1 MPVVTRCIQRLT
13 RTMLLAVGALAAF
26 AGCLIVVVALWGR
39 WADDR
44 CVQLGRVRGFTPQVQ
59 SLAST
64 FPPHL
69 RCESRT
75 GQVLSVDYSPT
86 WWLIGAGV
94 SIIAILLFTFL
105 SLRRVWRQ
113 SLTTQT

>member
-1 MPVVTRCIQRLT
+1 MPILTNPIQPLT
-13 RTMLLAVGALAAF
+13 RIMLRALGALTMF
-26 AGCLIVVVALWGR
+26 AGYLIVAVALWGR

-44 CVQLGRVRGFTPQVQ
+44 CVQVGRARGFTPQVQ
-59 SLAST
+59 RLAAT

-75 GQVLSVDYSPT
+75 GQVLMVDYSPT
-86 WWLIGAGV
+86 WWLIGVGASV
-94 SIIAILLFTFL
+94 IAILLFAFL

-113 SLTTQT
+113 SMTTPT

>member
-1 MPVVTRCIQRLT
+1 MPVATRRIQRLS
-13 RTMLLAVGALAAF
+13 RIMLLAVGALIAF
-26 AGCLIVVVALWGR
+26 AGYLIVVVALWGR
-39 WADDR
+39 WTDDR
-44 CVQLGRVRGFTPQVQ
+44 CVQLGRARGFTPQVQ
-59 SLAST
+59 RLAST

-69 RCESRT
+69 RCESGT

-86 WWLIGAGV
+86 WWLIGVGV
-94 SIIAILLFTFL
+94 SMIAILLFTFL

>member
-1 MPVVTRCIQRLT
+1 MPILTSPIQPLIRL
-13 RTMLLAVGALAAF
+13 MLRAVGMLTVF
-26 AGCLIVVVALWGR
+26 AGYLIVVVALWGR

-44 CVQLGRVRGFTPQVQ
+44 CVQLGRARGFTPQVQ
-59 SLAST
+59 RLADT

-69 RCESRT
+69 SCESGT

-86 WWLIGAGV
+86 WWLIGVGV
-94 SIIAILLFTFL
+94 SMIAILLFTFL

-113 SLTTQT
+113 SSNPQT